1 MMKTVI
7 PLSAQPLRPSQ
18 RAGQS
23 LVEFVM
29 VMPIL
34 LLIMLGA
41 FFIGL
46 AMYQGATASQAM
58 KAPLT
63 NKVQLADT
71 AGNTQNQVLQLINS
85 TNIGALQQGQ
95 AVDGL
100 NVVGGPNQLTS
111 VLVGSKTY
119 QAPIPFIPPMTFT
132 VAQAINTNLI
142 QPNGGASG
150 PFNATPGI
158 ASMTYPAPTPGLAV
172 PNRAALNLQV
182 PRLCNDPLVYNIAPL
197 NQNPN
202 LVQYAAVIVNMVGA
216 QLPAG
221 PQMCAEV
228 PVNNAT
234 VQFSSARNY

>member
-1 MMKTVI
+1 
-7 PLSAQPLRPSQ
+7 
-18 RAGQS
+18 
-23 LVEFVM
+23 
-29 VMPIL
+29 
-34 LLIMLGA
+34 
-41 FFIGL
+41 
-46 AMYQGATASQAM
+46 M
-58 KAPLT
+58 KAPLV

-71 AGNTQNQVLQLINS
+71 SGNAQNQVLQLINS

-111 VLVGSKTY
+111 VLVGSKAY
-119 QAPIPFIPPMTFT
+119 QAPLPFIPPMTFT
-132 VAQAINTNLI
+132 VTQAINTNLI

-158 ASMTYPAPTPGLAV
+158 GSMTYAAPPPGLAV

-182 PRLCNDPLVYNIAPL
+182 PRMCNDPLVYNIAPL
-197 NQNPN
+197 NQDPN
-202 LVQYAAVIVNMVGA
+202 LVTYAAVIINNVVAA

-234 VQFSSARNY
+234 VQFSSVRNY